1 MLNSLPVQKRGE
13 GVGGGEG
20 EEREWG
26 FQLRTCAGLSNSKCL
41 KLKYELICKKIDGW
55 FTNMDA

>member
-20 EEREWG
+20 EERVGVPVENV
-26 FQLRTCAGLSNSKCL
+26 CGLV
-41 KLKYELICKKIDGW
+41 KLEMFEVEI
-55 FTNMDA
+55 